1 MGTIGGRTTTMQD
14 TQGMPGKINAARSV
28 FLVIGGLGLI
38 TAAAVLGTVLYGSL
52 ILRLTRE
59 EHALLGSAIL
69 GGLGVL
75 IIGLSFLLGALALL
89 VAAGITRRRAWGRIG
104 GLVLG
109 GLMLPLLPVG
119 TILGVFVLTGL
130 AGRDANA
137 WFGAAG

>member
-1 MGTIGGRTTTMQD
+1 MTAMPNELR
-14 TQGMPGKINAARSV
+14 MPGKVGTARSV
-28 FLVIGGLGLI
+28 FRVIGGLGLI

-52 ILRLTRE
+52 ILHLTRE

-69 GGLGVL
+69 GGLGIL

-89 VAAGITRRRAWGRIG
+89 VAAGITRRQAWGRIG
-104 GLVLG
+104 GFVLG